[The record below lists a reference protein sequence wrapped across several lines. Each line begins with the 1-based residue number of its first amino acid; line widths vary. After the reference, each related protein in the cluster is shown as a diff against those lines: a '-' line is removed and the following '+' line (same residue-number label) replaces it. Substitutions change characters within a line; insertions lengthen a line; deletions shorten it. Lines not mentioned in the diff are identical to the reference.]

1 MILPAAVRLLSS
13 WFSEAE
19 LNKVMG
25 IFGSGW
31 GASQMVAFLVLPFLL
46 VGGNWRLPLD
56 FVVGFSLF
64 VTLLAVFPA
73 RWKSGADTLGARSVK
88 VDIKGL
94 FTRSLLALTLPNFVS
109 LVVLVGV
116 FAWGSPFLMT
126 RFALSNVEAGRI
138 IALIGVTV
146 IAASFLGGYAA
157 QRIGG
162 RAVIAIS
169 MILTVIFPI
178 LFGASNSPLA
188 AVLWAS
194 GIGFAGT
201 FYFAP
206 VFALIPYA
214 AKQGKAVAGIE
225 FGVFNTLSNI
235 GSFISPVL
243 FGYVLDSGAG
253 FGAGFAI
260 LGAFGLLGIMGA
272 LMLRSN

>member
-13 WFSEAE
+13 WFSHAE

-25 IFGSGW
+25 LFGSGW
-31 GASQMVAFLVLPFLL
+31 GASQIVAFVVLPFLL

-56 FVVGFSLF
+56 FVIGFTLF
-64 VTLLAVFPA
+64 VALLAVFPVM
-73 RWKSGADTLGARSVK
+73 WKSEADTLGARSVK

-94 FTRSLLALTLPNFVS
+94 FTRNLLALTLPNFVS

-116 FAWGSPFLMT
+116 FAWGSPFLT
-126 RFALSNVEAGRI
+126 TKFALSNVDAGRI
-138 IALIGVTV
+138 VALIGAMV

-169 MILTVIFPI
+169 MTLTVIFPI
-178 LFGASNSPLA
+178 LFGVSNSPFA
-188 AVLWAS
+188 AVLWVS

-206 VFALIPYA
+206 VFALVPYA
-214 AKQGKAVAGIE
+214 SKQGQAVAGIE
-225 FGVFNTLSNI
+225 FGVFNTLSNV

-243 FGYVLDSGAG
+243 FGYVLDSGGG
-253 FGAGFAI
+253 FGTGFAI
-260 LGAFGLLGIMGA
+260 LGAFGLFGIIGA
-272 LMLRSN
+272 LLLRSN